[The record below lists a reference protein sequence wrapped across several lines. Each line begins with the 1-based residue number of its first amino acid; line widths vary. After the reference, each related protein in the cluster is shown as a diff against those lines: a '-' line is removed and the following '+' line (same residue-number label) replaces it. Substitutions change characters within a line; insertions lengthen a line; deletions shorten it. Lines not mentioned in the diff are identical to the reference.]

1 MAKLTTAGFDN
12 ASATIR
18 TIRYLLTAMRRARTA
33 FTIRRRRKHAVRHL
47 HSLDDN
53 MLRDIGI
60 DRSEI
65 TSIVYGR
72 GHQRRRFERD

>member
-18 TIRYLLTAMRRARTA
+18 AIRYLLTSVKRVRAA
-33 FTIRRRRKHAVRHL
+33 IIIRNKRKHAVRHL
-47 HSLDDN
+47 RSLDNN

-72 GHQRRRFERD
+72 GHQRRRFESD

>member
-18 TIRYLLTAMRRARTA
+18 TIRYLLAVAKRVRK
-33 FTIRRRRKHAVRHL
+33 TITVRRKRVHAVRHL
-47 HSLDDN
+47 RSLDDN

-65 TSIVYGR
+65 TSIVYGK
-72 GHQRRRFERD
+72 GHQRRRFESD